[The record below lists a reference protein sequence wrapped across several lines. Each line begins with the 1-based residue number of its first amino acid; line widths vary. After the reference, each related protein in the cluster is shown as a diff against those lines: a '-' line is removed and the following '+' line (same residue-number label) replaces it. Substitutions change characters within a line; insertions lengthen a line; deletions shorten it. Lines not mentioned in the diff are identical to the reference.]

1 MNKEGIL
8 IVICGPSGVGKG
20 TICKEFL
27 GENRD
32 IKLSVS
38 ATTRM
43 PRTGE
48 VDGISYHFLGTGQ
61 FEEMVKNGEFIEY
74 ARVYDNYYGTPKAEV
89 LKSLKNGEDVLL
101 EIDIQGAMQV
111 KCSYPE
117 AVFVFI
123 LPPSLRELRDRI
135 VKRGSETEESLKL
148 RFGSAYEEICKIE
161 NFDYF
166 VVNDDVEKAVMQ
178 LDCIMMA
185 EKNRVLRNKEN
196 ILRKFREEI

>member
-8 IVICGPSGVGKG
+8 LVICGPSGVGKG
-20 TICKEFL
+20 TVCKEFL
-27 GENRD
+27 GENRN

-38 ATTRM
+38 ATTRS
-43 PRTGE
+43 PRIGE
-48 VDGISYHFLGTGQ
+48 VDGVSYHFLEIGQ
-61 FEEMVKNGEFIEY
+61 FEKMVENGEFIEY

-89 LKSLKNGEDVLL
+89 LKNLQNGEDVLL

-111 KCSYPE
+111 KSSYPD

-148 RFGSAYEEICKIE
+148 RFGSAYDEICKIE
-161 NFDYF
+161 HFDYF
-166 VVNDDVEKAVMQ
+166 VVNDDIEKAVRQ

-196 ILRKFREEI
+196 ILENFREEI

>member
-8 IVICGPSGVGKG
+8 LVICGPSGVGKG
-20 TICKEFL
+20 TVCKEFL
-27 GENRD
+27 DKNRN

-38 ATTRM
+38 ATTRS
-43 PRTGE
+43 PRIGE
-48 VDGISYHFLGTGQ
+48 VDGVSYHFLEIGQ
-61 FEEMVKNGEFIEY
+61 FEKMVENGEFIEY

-89 LKSLKNGEDVLL
+89 LKNLQNGEDVLL

-111 KCSYPE
+111 KSSYPD

-148 RFGSAYEEICKIE
+148 RFGSAYDEICKIE
-161 NFDYF
+161 HFDYF
-166 VVNDDVEKAVMQ
+166 VVNDDIEKAVRQ

-196 ILRKFREEI
+196 ILENFREEI

>member
-8 IVICGPSGVGKG
+8 LVICGPSGVGKG
-20 TICKEFL
+20 TVCKEFL
-27 GENRD
+27 EKNRN

-38 ATTRM
+38 ATTRS
-43 PRTGE
+43 PRIGE
-48 VDGISYHFLGTGQ
+48 VDGVSYHFLEMGQ
-61 FEEMVKNGEFIEY
+61 FEKMVENGEFIEY

-89 LKSLKNGEDVLL
+89 LKNLQNGEDVLL

-111 KCSYPE
+111 KSSYPD

-148 RFGSAYEEICKIE
+148 RFGSAYDEICKIE
-161 NFDYF
+161 HFDYF
-166 VVNDDVEKAVMQ
+166 VVNDDIEKAVRQ

-196 ILRKFREEI
+196 ILENFREEI

>member
-8 IVICGPSGVGKG
+8 LVICGPSGVGKG
-20 TICKEFL
+20 TVCKEFL
-27 GENRD
+27 GKNRN

-38 ATTRM
+38 ATTRS
-43 PRTGE
+43 PRIGE
-48 VDGISYHFLGTGQ
+48 VDGVSYHFLETGQ
-61 FEEMVKNGEFIEY
+61 FEKMVENGDFIEY

-89 LKSLKNGEDVLL
+89 LKNLQNGEDVLL

-111 KCSYPE
+111 KSSYPD

-148 RFGSAYEEICKIE
+148 RFGSAYDEICKIE

-166 VVNDDVEKAVMQ
+166 VVNDDIEKAVRQ
-178 LDCIMMA
+178 LECIMMA
-185 EKNRVLRNKEN
+185 EKSRVLRNKEN
-196 ILRKFREEI
+196 ILENFREEI

>member
-8 IVICGPSGVGKG
+8 LVICGPSGVGKG
-20 TICKEFL
+20 TVCKEFL
-27 GENRD
+27 DKNRN

-38 ATTRM
+38 ATTRS
-43 PRTGE
+43 PRIGE
-48 VDGISYHFLGTGQ
+48 VDGVSYHFLEIGQ
-61 FEEMVKNGEFIEY
+61 FEKMVENGEFIEY

-89 LKSLKNGEDVLL
+89 LKNLQNGEDVLL

-111 KCSYPE
+111 KSSYPD

-148 RFGSAYEEICKIE
+148 RFGSAYDEICKIE
-161 NFDYF
+161 HFDYF
-166 VVNDDVEKAVMQ
+166 VVNDDIEKAVRQ
-178 LDCIMMA
+178 LECIMMA

-196 ILRKFREEI
+196 ILENFREEI

>member
-8 IVICGPSGVGKG
+8 LVICGPSGVGKG
-20 TICKEFL
+20 TVCKEFL
-27 GENRD
+27 GENRN

-38 ATTRM
+38 ATTRS
-43 PRTGE
+43 PRIGE
-48 VDGISYHFLGTGQ
+48 VDGVSYHFLEIGQ
-61 FEEMVKNGEFIEY
+61 FEKMVENGEFIEY

-89 LKSLKNGEDVLL
+89 LKNLQNGEDVLL

-111 KCSYPE
+111 KSSYPD

-148 RFGSAYEEICKIE
+148 RFGSAYDEICKIE
-161 NFDYF
+161 HFDYF
-166 VVNDDVEKAVMQ
+166 VVNDDIEKAVRQ
-178 LDCIMMA
+178 LECIMMA

-196 ILRKFREEI
+196 ILENFREEI